1 MLAFPGVFRGLLDAR
16 ASQVTTEMLLR
27 AAHAIAAVV
36 TDEELHPS
44 FIIPSVFHPD
54 VPGAVASGHPRHGRL
69 RPAWGARTARRSQAV
84 PGGSADAYF
93 DGVRSTVRSTP
104 RLRGTSSA
112 ACDSGFSA
120 ISANDH
126 LVFQR
131 PWLDGIVTLASVV
144 ERSRVLTLA
153 TTAPPPDR
161 AQSLLDLLT

>member
-1 MLAFPGVFRGLLDAR
+1 MKLG
-16 ASQVTTEMLLR
+16 
-27 AAHAIAAVV
+27 AHLPLI
-36 TDEELHPS
+36 DFDGSP
-44 FIIPSVFHPD
+44 FDPSV
-54 VPGAVASGHPRHGRL
+54 
-69 RPAWGARTARRSQAV
+69 
-84 PGGSADAYF
+84 
-93 DGVRSTVRSTP
+93 
-104 RLRGTSSA
+104 LRGYVDA

-131 PWLDGIVTLASVV
+131 PWLGIVTLASVV